1 MDFQDGAAQGRDLLP
16 THPMTPSRFEPFSI
30 PPFKGPFPSSG
41 FRRRKA
47 DFPQFLGVIETTHHK
62 LLSVR
67 RGENSRYRRPLPN
80 VGNAGVA
87 VSNKNPKIARGR
99 FRPALLRRRS
109 NMPSISW
116 S

>member
-1 MDFQDGAAQGRDLLP
+1 
-16 THPMTPSRFEPFSI
+16 
-30 PPFKGPFPSSG
+30 
-41 FRRRKA
+41 A

-87 VSNKNPKIARGR
+87 VSNNNPKIARGR

-116 S
+116 SYLSNDSEPSGSTSLQPKKSHRHRRKTVPTGTHH